1 MSILKKTPNH
11 WPKVGSG
18 IHRSTGTHD
27 ACVINDG
34 GDWREVVLF
43 GSGSGSATARSSSNS
58 IALKTKQLLCQDE
71 KQPLYRNG
79 LLG

>member
-1 MSILKKTPNH
+1 M
-11 WPKVGSG
+11 
-18 IHRSTGTHD
+18 
-27 ACVINDG
+27 NDG

-43 GSGSGSATARSSSNS
+43 GSGSATARSSSNS
-58 IALKTKQLLCQDE
+58 IAPKTKQLLRQDE